1 MPVALVHQALTVIK
15 SIAFVVTAAAVVAAF
30 TTTTTVATFTTTAAA
45 AARTGA
51 VGAAEAT
58 IVTATTSVATA
69 TAFTTTTTIAT
80 TAAATAAVTTAAT
93 AVAAFTTAT
102 AEATTAAAAAAAEAG
117 RTWFHGACFVH
128 DHIAATQCLTIHTL
142 NGSLRLSVAGHLYKA
157 EAFGP
162 TRVALHH
169 DFSAGH
175 CAKLPKG
182 LFQIAVAHRVRQV
195 ADVQFI
201 TH

>member
-15 SIAFVVTAAAVVAAF
+15 SIAFVVAAAAVVAAF
-30 TTTTTVATFTTTAAA
+30 TTTTTVANFTTTTTAAT
-45 AARTGA
+45 ARTGA

-58 IVTATTSVATA
+58 LVTATTSVATA

-102 AEATTAAAAAAAEAG
+102 AEATTAAAAAEAG

-175 CAKLPKG
+175 CTKLPKG

-195 ADVQFI
+195 SDVQFI
-201 TH
+201 TP